1 MGIIVYIDFMRTNVH
16 TILQG
21 LPPRPRPSSQR
32 QVNFYIVVYLK
43 FIISNVYEILQ
54 GLPPRP
60 RPSSQRQVNFYIVV
74 YLKFIFSNV
83 YEILPPCRPSE
94 QCHLRLLPHHK
105 VNICFNRLVCLVSCN
120 LYNKS
125 VLNCFQQRWRAS
137 IQQLRRG
144 LSYQDDN
151 HAGSQGKVHH
161 LSVTV
166 FVI

>member
-1 MGIIVYIDFMRTNVH
+1 MVRGGRSRTVSTSVGRGSGTPSTTGICICKHKTLYIIVHIKFTRSNVH

-32 QVNFYIVVYLK
+32 QVIFYIVVYLK

-54 GLPPRP
+54 GMPPRP
-60 RPSSQRQVNFYIVV
+60 RY
-74 YLKFIFSNV
+74 
-83 YEILPPCRPSE
+83 
-94 QCHLRLLPHHK
+94 LRLLPHHK